1 MASSTLEDG
10 RSRSLTPDESGGEDG
25 NPEMSELQAEEKKKK
40 PGPGNGKD
48 PNRPR
53 RKKARRACFAC
64 QRAHLTCGDERPCQ
78 RCIKRGLQDAC
89 QDGVRKKAKYLH
101 DAPNE
106 ALLPGVGQ
114 SLFSHVQAKRTS
126 SATTITNN
134 NGSPPQNHHSQ
145 SNSQPQQFLGPQ
157 PYPVFSPTGQMAP
170 PLMQGRSVN
179 DSSPFPQQS
188 PIAPAF
194 TTPNPLQSPNQ
205 QNTQNLTAQWAGTLF
220 EDPSTFNFDISSM
233 NFGNRYGALEF
244 GMLGQMAGNAGGT
257 PPSESGTQ
265 LSTVHN
271 PYHVPM
277 RSFSDS
283 PQNAFATFNN
293 DSNDNIMSS
302 DWSNGSGIYSNQLQG
317 PPAFAITSNAAF
329 QSPDNQGTSPD
340 TVKFEESPL
349 IASSAL
355 KSPLSVLPGG
365 PVQQPS
371 GGLTAQRPRPQAMIS
386 TPQLKAR
393 SQLPAKAGKRA
404 RDPSSIYV
412 SVTTP
417 HPYTANFHALI
428 AYLQAR
434 FASQPSKTLTIA
446 KSLASIRPSFI
457 ATTKTLNRDD
467 LIFMEKCFQRTL
479 FEYEGFI
486 EGVGTPT
493 IVARRTGEIAAVGKE
508 FQILTGWT
516 KSVLLGRAPNLNVNR
531 GHTGQTPKSGSGTNT
546 AARNTGWNTP
556 RLESIVADGEK
567 REKPVFLAE
576 LLDDDSVVQF
586 YEDFARLAFGDSRGS
601 VFRKGKLLKYRTEDD
616 DIAFNLDKEAT
627 ACRGDNNGE
636 GADDSAADA
645 AAVAAAANDL
655 YRKQLRPGTRADH
668 LKREGISGEKGMRKL
683 GSADGKVD
691 CAYCWTVKRDVFDI
705 PMLIVMNVRMT
716 RPLLPRFVVMADI
729 SIFPVPTLHMMTR

>member
-10 RSRSLTPDESGGEDG
+10 RSRSRSRSATPEESAGEDG
-25 NPEMSELQAEEKKKK
+25 NPDMTELKPEKKK
-40 PGPGNGKD
+40 PPPANGKD

-106 ALLPGVGQ
+106 ALLPGAGQ
-114 SLFSHVQAKRTS
+114 NLFSHAQAKRTS
-126 SATTITNN
+126 SATTNTD
-134 NGSPPQNHHSQ
+134 GSPRQSHHRSHSASQ
-145 SNSQPQQFLGPQ
+145 QQQQFLNAHS
-157 PYPVFSPTGQMAP
+157 YPLFSPTGGHMAP
-170 PLMQGRSVN
+170 PLIQARGMS
-179 DSSPFPQQS
+179 DSTSFQQHS
-188 PIAPAF
+188 PITSAFPAS
-194 TTPNPLQSPNQ
+194 NPLQSPGP
-205 QNTQNLTAQWAGTLF
+205 QNSQSLTAQWAGTLF
-220 EDPSTFNFDISSM
+220 DDPASFNFDLSSM
-233 NFGNRYGALEF
+233 NFGNHYGALEF
-244 GMLGQMAGNAGGT
+244 GMLGQMAGNAGGS
-257 PPSESGTQ
+257 PPSEST
-265 LSTVHN
+265 
-271 PYHVPM
+271 
-277 RSFSDS
+277 
-283 PQNAFATFNN
+283 
-293 DSNDNIMSS
+293 
-302 DWSNGSGIYSNQLQG
+302 SNG
-317 PPAFAITSNAAF
+317 AF
-329 QSPDNQGTSPD
+329 QSPENPAMSPD
-340 TVKFEESPL
+340 AVKFEESPL

-355 KSPLSVLPGG
+355 KNPMSALPGG
-365 PVQQPS
+365 PVQQPTG
-371 GGLTAQRPRPQAMIS
+371 GGLAAQGQRPQTVIS

-393 SQLPAKAGKRA
+393 SQLPAKPGKRV

-428 AYLQAR
+428 AYLQRR
-434 FASQPSKTLTIA
+434 FASQPSRTLAIA

-516 KSVLLGRAPNLNVNR
+516 KNVLLGRAPNLNVNR
-531 GHTGQTPKSGSGTNT
+531 GHTGQTPREGSVNNT
-546 AARNTGWNTP
+546 ATRNTGWNTP
-556 RLESIVADGEK
+556 RLDSGVVDGEK

-616 DIAFNLDKEAT
+616 EIASNLEKEAN
-627 ACRGDNNGE
+627 ARRGDNGQ
-636 GADDSAADA
+636 GPDDDAADPA
-645 AAVAAAANDL
+645 TDGL
-655 YRKQLRPGTRADH
+655 YRKRPRPGTRADA
-668 LKREGISGEKGMRKL
+668 LKREGISGEKGMQKL
-683 GSADGKVD
+683 GTADGKVD

-705 PMLIVMNVRMT
+705 PMLIVMNVCTKTPGPM
-716 RPLLPRFVVMADI
+716 PSCPAFG
-729 SIFPVPTLHMMTR
+729 

>member
-1 MASSTLEDG
+1 MASSTHEDG
-10 RSRSLTPDESGGEDG
+10 RSRSATPDESAGEDG
-25 NPEMSELQAEEKKKK
+25 NLEMSELKSEEKKK
-40 PGPGNGKD
+40 PAAANGKD

-106 ALLPGVGQ
+106 ALLPGVSQG
-114 SLFSHVQAKRTS
+114 LFSHPQAKRTS
-126 SATTITNN
+126 SATT
-134 NGSPPQNHHSQ
+134 NGSPPQSHHHSQ
-145 SNSQPQQFLGPQ
+145 SNSQSQQFLGPHA
-157 PYPVFSPTGQMAP
+157 YPVFSPTGQMAP
-170 PLMQGRSVN
+170 PLIQGRSMS
-179 DSSPFPQQS
+179 DSASFPQQS

-205 QNTQNLTAQWAGTLF
+205 QNAQSLTAQWAGTLF
-220 EDPSTFNFDISSM
+220 DDPSTFNFDLSSM
-233 NFGNRYGALEF
+233 NFGNHYGALEF

-257 PPSESGTQ
+257 PPSESSTQ
-265 LSTVHN
+265 RSTVHN

-277 RSFSDS
+277 RSFSD
-283 PQNAFATFNN
+283 
-293 DSNDNIMSS
+293 
-302 DWSNGSGIYSNQLQG
+302 
-317 PPAFAITSNAAF
+317 TSNAAF
-329 QSPDNQGTSPD
+329 QSPDNQAMSPD

-349 IASSAL
+349 ITSSAL
-355 KSPLSVLPGG
+355 KNPLSAMPGG

-371 GGLTAQRPRPQAMIS
+371 GGLAAQRPRPQTVIS

-393 SQLPAKAGKRA
+393 SQLPAKAGKRV

-428 AYLQAR
+428 AYLQRR

-516 KSVLLGRAPNLNVNR
+516 KSVLLGRVPNLNVNR
-531 GHTGQTPKSGSGTNT
+531 GHTGQTPKEGSGSNT
-546 AARNTGWNTP
+546 VTRNTGWNTP
-556 RLESIVADGEK
+556 RVESAVADGEK

-601 VFRKGKLLKYRTEDD
+601 VFRRGKLLKYRTEDD
-616 DIAFNLDKEAT
+616 EIALNLEKEAN
-627 ACRGDNNGE
+627 ARRGDNNSQ
-636 GADDSAADA
+636 GADDSATDATA
-645 AAVAAAANDL
+645 AADGL
-655 YRKQLRPGTRADH
+655 YRKQLRPGARVDP
-668 LKREGISGEKGMRKL
+668 LKRDSISGEKGMQKL

-705 PMLIVMNVRMT
+705 PMLIVMN
-716 RPLLPRFVVMADI
+716 P
-729 SIFPVPTLHMMTR
+729 S

>member
-10 RSRSLTPDESGGEDG
+10 RSRSRSATPEESAGEDG
-25 NPEMSELQAEEKKKK
+25 NPDMTELKPEKKK
-40 PGPGNGKD
+40 PAAANGKD

-106 ALLPGVGQ
+106 ALLPGAGQ
-114 SLFSHVQAKRTS
+114 NLFSHAQAKRTS
-126 SATTITNN
+126 SVTTNT
-134 NGSPPQNHHSQ
+134 GSSPPHNHHRSQ
-145 SNSQPQQFLGPQ
+145 STPQQHQFLGAHS
-157 PYPVFSPTGQMAP
+157 YPVFSSTGGQMAP
-170 PLMQGRSVN
+170 PLIQARGMS
-179 DSSPFPQQS
+179 DSTTFQQHS
-188 PIAPAF
+188 PIASAFPAS
-194 TTPNPLQSPNQ
+194 NPLQSPGQ
-205 QNTQNLTAQWAGTLF
+205 QSAQSLTAQWAGTLF
-220 EDPSTFNFDISSM
+220 DDPSSFNFDISSM
-233 NFGNRYGALEF
+233 NFGNHYGALEF

-257 PPSESGTQ
+257 PPSESSTQ
-265 LSTVHN
+265 MSTVHN
-271 PYHVPM
+271 PYHVTM

-283 PQNAFATFNN
+283 PQNTFATFNDN
-293 DSNDNIMSS
+293 GSNSNIMSS
-302 DWSNGSGIYSNQLQG
+302 DWPNGSGIYSNQLQG
-317 PPAFAITSNAAF
+317 PPAFAIASNAAF
-329 QSPDNQGTSPD
+329 QSPENPAMSPD

-355 KSPLSVLPGG
+355 KPPMSALPGG
-365 PVQQPS
+365 PVQQPAG
-371 GGLTAQRPRPQAMIS
+371 GGLAVHAPRPQAVIS

-393 SQLPAKAGKRA
+393 SQLPAKTGKRV

-428 AYLQAR
+428 AYLQRR
-434 FASQPSKTLTIA
+434 FASQPSRTLAIA

-516 KSVLLGRAPNLNVNR
+516 KNVLLGRAPNLNVNR
-531 GHTGQTPKSGSGTNT
+531 GHTGQTPREGTANNT
-546 AARNTGWNTP
+546 ATRNTGWNTP
-556 RLESIVADGEK
+556 RLDSGVNDGEK
-567 REKPVFLAE
+567 RERPVFLAE

-616 DIAFNLDKEAT
+616 EIASNLEKEAK
-627 ACRGDNNGE
+627 ARRGDNNGQ
-636 GADDSAADA
+636 GADDQVTDPAADG
-645 AAVAAAANDL
+645 L
-655 YRKQLRPGTRADH
+655 YRKRPRPGTRADT
-668 LKREGISGEKGMRKL
+668 LKREGISGERGMQKL

-705 PMLIVMNVRMT
+705 PMLIVMNVSC
-716 RPLLPRFVVMADI
+716 LAYDDDKVKA
-729 SIFPVPTLHMMTR
+729 